1 MVDKNVELEPI
12 YNLKYKKRTL
22 IVDYFNKLFSG
33 TPLLKIDLLRK
44 RQKIKGGDSNPR
56 QTFEDAKQ

>member
-1 MVDKNVELEPI
+1 MAKKNIELESI

-22 IVDYFNKLFSG
+22 LADYFNRLFGG

-44 RQKIKGGDSNPR
+44 RQKVKGATGNPR